1 MAHRYKIVDESQSAH
16 CCFSHTVVDTS
27 RPKMIAGKHYK
38 DQYEIVCECFDEED
52 AVLVRDALN
61 AYRPEV
67 K

>member
-1 MAHRYKIVDESQSAH
+1 
-16 CCFSHTVVDTS
+16 
-27 RPKMIAGKHYK
+27 MIAGKHYK